1 MSAAPQL
8 VLASTSPYRRAL
20 LQRLRLPFRCVAPT
34 VEEAQQARESVES
47 MVARLAR
54 AKALAVAREHPQ
66 ALVIGADQA
75 ASLGGRG
82 LGKPGDRERAIEQLL
97 HCSGQRVVFHTAICL
112 HAPDGIERGAMDTT
126 VVRFRELSEPE
137 IVRYVEA
144 ESPLDC
150 AGSFKCEGLGISLF
164 EGIDSEDPTALVG
177 LPLIA
182 LCRLLRETGVEV
194 P

>member
-1 MSAAPQL
+1 MNGMPEL
-8 VLASTSPYRRAL
+8 ILASTSRYRRAL
-20 LQRLRLPFRCVAPT
+20 LERLNLPFRCVAPQ
-34 VEEAQQARESVES
+34 VEETQHAGESVES

-54 AKALAVAREHPQ
+54 DKAMAVSRLHPD

-75 ASLGGRG
+75 ASLGGRA
-82 LGKPGDRERAIEQLL
+82 LGKPGERDRAIEQLL
-97 HCSGQRVVFHTAICL
+97 HCAGQRVVFHTAVCL
-112 HAPDGIERGAMDTT
+112 HGPDGIERGALDTT
-126 VVRFRELSEPE
+126 VVRFRQLSEAE
-137 IVRYVEA
+137 ICRYVDA

-182 LCRLLRETGVEV
+182 LCRLLREAGFAL

>member
-1 MSAAPQL
+1 MNAMPEL
-8 VLASTSPYRRAL
+8 ILASTSRYRRAL
-20 LQRLRLPFRCVAPT
+20 LERLNLAFRCVAPQT
-34 VEEAQQARESVES
+34 DEVQLAGESVES

-54 AKALAVAREHPQ
+54 EKALAVFRQHPQ

-75 ASLGGRG
+75 ASLGGRA

-97 HCSGQRVVFHTAICL
+97 HCAGQRVVFHTAVCV
-112 HAPDGIERGAMDTT
+112 HAPDGTERGALDTT
-126 VVRFRELSEPE
+126 VVRFRPLAEAE
-137 IVRYVEA
+137 IIRYVDA
-144 ESPLDC
+144 ESPFDC

-182 LCRLLRETGVEV
+182 LCRLLRESGIAL